1 MDFLDIIS
9 TRFNH
14 APAYFPSESLVTP
27 EGKGK

>member
-14 APAYFPSESLVTP
+14 APAYFLSESLVTP
-27 EGKGK
+27 KGKGK